1 MQIKTDESKPSFANI
16 LPLCAQN
23 FWRAHAKQKRADAY
37 KAQVGLFAAGH
48 DYEEQVAKVIEITHV
63 KEYHDDEGERV
74 A

>member
-1 MQIKTDESKPSFANI
+1 MLYVGVLEGTC
-16 LPLCAQN
+16 CAYG
-23 FWRAHAKQKRADAY
+23 FWRADAKRADAY
-37 KAQVGLFAAGH
+37 KAQVSLFAAGH

>member
-1 MQIKTDESKPSFANI
+1 MNPNHVLQIFYLFVPSAFGG
-16 LPLCAQN
+16 
-23 FWRAHAKQKRADAY
+23 QKRADAY